1 VELPFRIKFSVSRKL
16 SGYDFP
22 AISKQQNVVRQFGGT
37 RKKTDRKPTENHK

>member
-22 AISKQQNVVRQFGGT
+22 AISKQQNVGIKQKKAEYY
-37 RKKTDRKPTENHK
+37 RKLKDK